1 MTRQLTG
8 HDSSYHQMS
17 PSGSSSPIKRGL
29 VLSSLHSPSAHLRFL
44 ASLVCLT
51 FAFVVPGVSPARAQ
65 AVYGS
70 VAGTVQ
76 DSSGSPV
83 SHALVTIEETDRN
96 TVTTTYTNDSGNYN
110 QSHLIIGRY
119 KVKVEAPGFKTAIQ
133 DGVAL
138 QVDSVSTVN
147 VTLSP
152 GAVQET
158 VTVTSEAPLLKTER
172 TDVATTL
179 SEEQVQDL
187 PSYGRNFSE
196 LLLQAPGT
204 IQFNWNDTSTE
215 NPQGGIAVNVN
226 GQMFVGVGGQLDG
239 TDNRDMMYGNMI
251 IVPNLDS
258 VVEAKVTSSNYD
270 AEFGSA
276 SAAVVTTSTKS
287 GTNNIHGTAFLYR
300 RSDVTQARD
309 PFAEATPDPVT
320 GRYIPQSL
328 WDQFGGS
335 IGGPIRKNKVF
346 FFGDYQGT
354 RARDGGSATSVVP
367 TAQERQGDFSAWL
380 QGDNPQVI
388 YNPYDAQGNILPP
401 SQRQPFPGNI
411 IDPKYL
417 SAAAQN
423 LIKYVPAPNLTA
435 DPGLIN
441 YSGTGNDVFH
451 GDATNI
457 RVDYFKSEKL
467 TFFERYT
474 FTQFL
479 KSAPGLFGA
488 LAGGPQLNQIGYTGS
503 GSTRPQSNA
512 LGVNYALRPNV
523 LADFRLGWYR
533 QRIFVSPLVTGDFAS
548 QAGAPGLNIP
558 TDPTT
563 LNMPNFNINGQGGFQ
578 FGSSLYNNCN
588 CPLTEKMQQFQLISN
603 WTFEKSNHAFKVGG
617 DVRRLQN
624 LRVPSD
630 QHRAG
635 QLNFVPD
642 LTEGPTAGGLPF
654 ASFLLGEVGSFSRY
668 VSSSLHAGER
678 QTRTFWYGQDTW
690 RVSPKLTLNYGLRWE
705 IYNPQTVTSAGD
717 GGWFQAD
724 TGEIKVG
731 GVNGV
736 GLNGGV
742 QNSFTNLAP
751 RLGVAYQ
758 INAKTVIRTGYGR
771 TFDVGTFGSIFGHSV
786 TQNLPVLGT
795 QSLNP
800 ANSWQSVFN
809 LAVGPPALN
818 PSTILQAQGKG
829 ADGNYI
835 YPSSGVRAWVYPT
848 KMRLPTLD
856 SWNAA
861 IQRQITPTLSIESS
875 YVGNKATHNLLDGD
889 PYFDENAPTI
899 VGFAQGLSTD
909 QRRPFYNRYPN
920 NYPAGVGFTNPLYY
934 FGNNTDDHY
943 NSIQNKLEKRL
954 GNGYQ
959 FLANYTY
966 SHAKSHDSPYFDID
980 RSLWYGRPDWQRNH
994 VLMVSN
1000 ITQLP
1005 FGRGK
1010 PFLSNSSR
1018 VLDAIVGGWTITDS
1032 TSWMSAQGFNT
1043 SYGECGE
1050 DNDVGSCHPDK
1061 SGSTSVH
1068 NQNRNNWYAIA
1079 STPLTANG
1087 QTSGPWGRPQIG
1099 TFGNDVRNSVL
1110 GPRWTQ
1116 TNASILKSVAL
1127 VPEKMNVQFRTE
1139 VFNLFNHVN
1148 LGNPGGCVDCSNAG
1162 VIQGLQSNAAMRQ
1175 LDFGLR
1181 FEF

>member
-1 MTRQLTG
+1 MMHQSAGRGSDDRRVCPSPTNPRAKHRMTSHRPSFISVLRAVQL
-8 HDSSYHQMS
+8 
-17 PSGSSSPIKRGL
+17 
-29 VLSSLHSPSAHLRFL
+29 
-44 ASLVCLT
+44 CLG
-51 FAFVVPGVSPARAQ
+51 FAACMFFCWLPQARAQ

-70 VAGTVQ
+70 IAGTVQ
-76 DSSGSPV
+76 DSSGAPV
-83 SHALVTIEETDRN
+83 VHALVTVVDIDRN
-96 TVTTTYTNDSGNYN
+96 TITTSYTNESGNYLH
-110 QSHLIIGRY
+110 SHLIIGRY
-119 KVKVEAPGFKTAIQ
+119 RVKVEAPGFNTAVQ

-138 QVDSVSTVN
+138 AVDSVSTVDFS
-147 VTLSP
+147 LRP

-179 SEEQVQDL
+179 TTEQVQEL

-196 LLLQAPGT
+196 LLLQAPGA

-226 GQMFVGVGGQLDG
+226 GQMFVGVGGQIDG

-251 IVPNLDS
+251 IVPDLDS
-258 VVEAKVTSSNYD
+258 VVEAKITSSNYD

-287 GTNNIHGTAFLYR
+287 GTNHLHGTAFLYR

-309 PFAEATPDPVT
+309 PFAQSTPDPIT
-320 GRYIPQSL
+320 GRFIPQSL

-335 IGGPIRKNKVF
+335 IGGPVLKNKLF

-354 RARDGGSATSVVP
+354 RAKDGGSATSVVP
-367 TAQERQGDFSAWL
+367 TAQERTGDFSAWL
-380 QGDNPQVI
+380 QGPNPQII

-401 SQRQPFPGNI
+401 AQRQPFPGNI
-411 IDPKYL
+411 IDPSL
-417 SAAAQN
+417 ISPAAKTLLQ
-423 LIKYVPAPNLTA
+423 YVPLPNLTA
-435 DPGLIN
+435 DPGLN
-441 YSGTGNDVFH
+441 NFSGSGNDVYH
-451 GDATNI
+451 GDAANV
-457 RVDYFKSEKL
+457 RVDFFKSERL
-467 TFFERYT
+467 TLFERYT

-488 LAGGPQLNQIGYTGS
+488 LAGGPQLNGIGYTGS

-512 LGVNYALRPNV
+512 MGLNWVVRPNI
-523 LADFRLGWYR
+523 LADFRFGWYR
-533 QRIFVSPLVTGDFAS
+533 QRIFVDPLVTGDFAT

-558 TDPTT
+558 GDPTT
-563 LNMPNFNINGQGGFQ
+563 QNLPNFNINGQGGFQ

-588 CPLTEKMQQFQLISN
+588 CPLIEKMQQYQLISN
-603 WTFEKSNHAFKVGG
+603 WTFEMGNHAFKVGG
-617 DVRRLQN
+617 DVHRLQN

-635 QLNFVPD
+635 QLSFVGD
-642 LTEGPTAGGLPF
+642 LTEGPSAGGLPL
-654 ASFLLGEVGSFSRY
+654 ASYLLGEVGSFSRY
-668 VSSSLHAGER
+668 VSSSTHAGER

-690 RVSPKLTLNYGLRWE
+690 RVSSKLTLNYGIRWE

-742 QNSFTNLAP
+742 ANSYTNLAP
-751 RLGVAYQ
+751 RFGIAYQ
-758 INAKTVIRTGYGR
+758 LSPRTVIRTGYGR

-795 QSLNP
+795 QSINP
-800 ANSWQSVFN
+800 SNSWQSVFK
-809 LAVGPPALN
+809 LDDGPPPLD

-848 KMRLPTLD
+848 KMRIPTLD
-856 SWNAA
+856 SWNVAV
-861 IQRQITPTLSIESS
+861 QHQITPTLSVESS
-875 YVGNKATHNLLDGD
+875 YVGNKATHNLLDGN

-899 VGFAQGLSTD
+899 VGFADGLSTD
-909 QRRPFYNRYPN
+909 QRRPFYSRYPN
-920 NYPAGVGFTNPLYY
+920 NYPLGVGFTNPLLY
-934 FGNNTDDHY
+934 FANNTDDHY
-943 NSIQNKLEKRL
+943 NSLQNKLEKRL
-954 GNGYQ
+954 GHGYQ
-959 FLANYTY
+959 ILANYTY
-966 SHAKSHDSPYFDID
+966 SHAKSHDSPYFDIN
-980 RSLWYGRPDWQRNH
+980 RSLWYGRPDWQRDH
-994 VLMVSN
+994 VLVVSN
-1000 ITQLP
+1000 ISQLP
-1005 FGRGK
+1005 FGRGRL
-1010 PFLSNSSR
+1010 FLRDSPR

-1050 DNDVGSCHPDK
+1050 DNDVGSCHP
-1061 SGSTSVH
+1061 SRTGSTSVKD
-1068 NQNRNNWYAIA
+1068 QSRSNWYAIA
-1079 STPLTANG
+1079 SAPMTVNG
-1087 QTSGPWGRPQIG
+1087 ETSGPWGRPDIG
-1099 TFGNDVRNSVL
+1099 TFGNDVRNSL
-1110 GPRWTQ
+1110 RGPRWTQ
-1116 TNASILKSVAL
+1116 TNGSLIKDFTF
-1127 VPEKMNVQFRTE
+1127 VPEKFNAQFRVD

-1162 VIQGLQSNAAMRQ
+1162 VIQNLQSNAAMRQ
-1175 LDFGLR
+1175 MDFGLR